1 MDHDHKILLITVY
14 ISLVVQFV
22 AGVVQLHGLF
32 LEYDEEKTVLRD
44 ILWIET
50 LVQFVEL
57 MFYVY
62 IVKALHYLK
71 LNEVTKRRYVDWM
84 ITTPAML
91 LSTMLYFKYK
101 KTQENFDEETM
112 QTKTRE
118 NVRLGTF
125 LKENGGTVARIVI
138 WNGLMLL
145 FGYLGE
151 SRMMNATMANVIGF
165 VFFGIAFYEIY
176 KEFVTESTKI
186 IYGILCFIWAMYGA
200 VYFLPDLQKNIGYN
214 LLDIFSKNF
223 YGLFIYYKILKT

>member
-14 ISLVVQFV
+14 VSLVVQII
-22 AGVVQLHGLF
+22 AGIVQVHGLF
-32 LEYDEEKTVLRD
+32 LEYDEEKYALRD

-101 KTQENFDEETM
+101 KTQETM
-112 QTKTRE
+112 PTKTRE
-118 NVRLGTF
+118 NIRLSTF
-125 LKENGGTVARIVI
+125 LKENGGTIARIVI

-151 SRMMNATMANVIGF
+151 SRIMNMVLANVIGF
-165 VFFGIAFYEIY
+165 VFFGIVFYEIY
-176 KEFVTESTKI
+176 NEFVTESTKM
-186 IYGILCFIWAMYGA
+186 IYGILCFIWAMYGI
-200 VYFLPDLQKNIGYN
+200 VYFLPDLYKNIGYN
-214 LLDIFSKNF
+214 VLDIFSKNF
-223 YGLFIYYKILKT
+223 YGLFIYYRILRQ